1 MKKIK
6 IAQIG
11 TSENSHG
18 NSIWQRLTRLSDI
31 FEIVGYAFPENERE
45 KFPKQAAAFDGYREM
60 SVEAEKYQTTFVHL
74 HFPFENKQ
82 LDFEDSPAHENLP
95 RNDPYVRSVHAHYP
109 ERKDSILP

>member
-60 SVEAEKYQTTFVHL
+60 SVGSHRR
-74 HFPFENKQ
+74 
-82 LDFEDSPAHENLP
+82 DRGNLP
-95 RNDPYVRSVHAHYP
+95 HKIRDYGGKGGQAHSYGKA
-109 ERKDSILP
+109 RWS